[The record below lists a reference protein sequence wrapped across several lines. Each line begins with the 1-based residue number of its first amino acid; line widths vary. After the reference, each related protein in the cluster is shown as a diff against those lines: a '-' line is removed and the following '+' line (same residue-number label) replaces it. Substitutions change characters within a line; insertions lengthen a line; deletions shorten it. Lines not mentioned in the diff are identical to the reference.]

1 MLRRRT
7 KGRRGNGQ
15 AVLWISGLFSLAG
28 YALGVGARYWR
39 V

>member
-1 MLRRRT
+1 MWRRT
-7 KGRRGNGQ
+7 TRRQRGNGQ
-15 AVLWISGLFSLAG
+15 AVFWISGLFSLAG

>member
-1 MLRRRT
+1 MHTRKAKRH
-7 KGRRGNGQ
+7 RGKGQ
-15 AVLWISGLFSLAG
+15 AVLWISGFCSLAG